1 MKQTRFFFVYLIL
14 LIVQICIFNYFRLS
28 QFVVLS
34 ILPVMVLLIPIRKS
48 TTTAMIIA
56 FLSGLAVDFLSD
68 GLLGLN
74 TMALVPVVLARNGII
89 RLVCGSDIFAREED
103 ISIPKQGVWNMSIA
117 IIMALALYLLI
128 YVWAD
133 AAGTCPFWF
142 CLARFGASLVAG
154 SIVSLFVANILA
166 TDRTSGSRR

>member
-1 MKQTRFFFVYLIL
+1 MKQTRFFLVYLIL

-34 ILPVMVLLIPIRKS
+34 ILPVMVLLIPIRNS

-74 TMALVPVVLARNGII
+74 TMALVPVAFARNGII
-89 RLVCGSDIFAREED
+89 RLVCGSEIFAREED
-103 ISIPKQGVWNMSIA
+103 ITIPKQGLWNMSIA
-117 IIMALALYLLI
+117 ITMALGLYLLI

-133 AAGTCPFWF
+133 AAGTRPFWF
-142 CLARFGASLVAG
+142 CLARFGASLLA
-154 SIVSLFVANILA
+154 SALVSLFAADILA